1 MSLSSRHRPN
11 HGSRNFGFTLIETI
25 VVLALIGI
33 VMAIGLPRI
42 DTNKYK
48 ADAAAV
54 TIRSLLMQAQR
65 DAIVRQH
72 DLIVNIDTAK
82 ARLILG
88 YDKNDDGAI
97 QMTERVRIQALPEG
111 DRYVVP
117 PAYLLDPGMTAQ
129 GALRGNAIKTVS
141 GYPSVIFRRDGSVSS
156 ALELY
161 TATRRANKSDF
172 RVVTVVQ
179 ATGRTSFQRYIG
191 THWTPAQ

>member
-1 MSLSSRHRPN
+1 H
-11 HGSRNFGFTLIETI
+11 GFTLIETLVVLSLI
-25 VVLALIGI
+25 AVVLA
-33 VMAIGLPRI
+33 VGLPRI
-42 DTNKYK
+42 DANRYR

-82 ARLILG
+82 GRLILG
-88 YDKNDDGAI
+88 YDKNDDGSI

-111 DRYVVP
+111 DRYLTP
-117 PAYLLDPGMTAQ
+117 PTYLSDAGMTAY
-129 GALRGNAIKTVS
+129 GPLRANSIKAVS

-161 TATRRANKSDF
+161 MATPRAKASDF

-179 ATGRTSFQRYIG
+179 ATGRTSFRRYAG
-191 THWTPAQ
+191 SSWAPVQ

>member
-1 MSLSSRHRPN
+1 MSPINRFRDTD
-11 HGSRNFGFTLIETI
+11 GRYTGFTLIETL
-25 VVLALIGI
+25 VVIALIGV

-42 DTNKYK
+42 DSNRYK
-48 ADAAAV
+48 ADAGAV

-72 DLIVNIDTAK
+72 DLIVNIDTGK

-88 YDKNDDGAI
+88 YYKNDDGSI

-111 DRYVVP
+111 DRYTIP
-117 PAYLLDPGMTAQ
+117 PAYLADAGMNSY
-129 GALRGNAIKTVS
+129 GAFRGNAIKTVS
-141 GYPSVIFRRDGSVSS
+141 GLPSVIFRRDGSVSS

-161 TATRRANKSDF
+161 TSTKRAKNSDF

-179 ATGRTSFQRYIG
+179 ATGRTEFQRYVG
-191 THWTPAQ
+191 SKWTPAQ